1 VNARKRKN
9 PWLRMLLTAL
19 IGYALIVLAIG
30 LFQRRLIYF
39 PTRFAVSVAEQV
51 AAQNSFA
58 PWRNATGEIIGW
70 KMAAN
75 GVARG
80 SVLVTHGNAGSALD
94 RDYLAKP
101 IHDGLP
107 LDVYLLEYPGY
118 GARDGSP
125 SLNSFLAA
133 GEEALGSLPKEVPVY
148 LVSES
153 IGAGVV
159 AHLAKTQPERIK
171 GMAMFVP
178 YDDLGSVG
186 QASMPFLP
194 VKLVMRDRFQ
204 PARWLVDYRG
214 PVKVVLAGADE
225 VIPTKF
231 GQRLY
236 DSYQGPKSL
245 HLVPH
250 ARHNEVAEQTPE
262 WWKEVF
268 AFWQQQQRE

>member
-1 VNARKRKN
+1 
-9 PWLRMLLTAL
+9 MLLTVP
-19 IGYALIVLAIG
+19 IGYVLIVVAVGI
-30 LFQRRLIYF
+30 FQRRLIYF
-39 PTRFAVSVAEQV
+39 PTRFAVNVAEQS
-51 AAQNSFA
+51 AAQNGFA
-58 PWRNATGEIIGW
+58 PWRDAGGEIIGW

-75 GVARG
+75 GTARG
-80 SVLVTHGNAGSALD
+80 SVLVIHGNAGCALD
-94 RDYLAKP
+94 RDYLARP
-101 IHDGLP
+101 IHAALP
-107 LDVYLLEYPGY
+107 VDVYVLEYPGY
-118 GARDGSP
+118 GARAGSP
-125 SLNSFLAA
+125 NLGSLLAA
-133 GEEALGSLPKEVPVY
+133 GEQALASLPGDLPVY

-153 IGAGVV
+153 LGAGVA
-159 AHLAKTQPERIK
+159 AHLAKAQPERIK
-171 GMAMFVP
+171 GLAMFVP

-204 PARWLVDYRG
+204 PARWLADYRG

-236 DSYQGPKSL
+236 DRYQGPKSL

-262 WWKEVF
+262 WWCEVF
-268 AFWQQQQRE
+268 AFWQQTSSTPPVR